1 MQRKL
6 SMFIWL
12 VELVGGDG
20 GLKQDESK
28 HELTNIVLKKQR
40 NDSLHSVIQA
50 YFLLTGGVG
59 LGGEG

>member
-20 GLKQDESK
+20 GLKVQVCILATK
-28 HELTNIVLKKQR
+28 RYKNNIL
-40 NDSLHSVIQA
+40 
-50 YFLLTGGVG
+50 
-59 LGGEG
+59 

>member
-20 GLKQDESK
+20 GLKENEVHACILVTKRYKNNILELHEEEQKLKIIGLKTQSK
-28 HELTNIVLKKQR
+28 
-40 NDSLHSVIQA
+40 
-50 YFLLTGGVG
+50 
-59 LGGEG
+59 